1 MTHLTALRSLFP
13 VGLLDLSSVPGLGYF
28 SLVSVQDFDETHS
41 KTEPSEQREMDERKR
56 GFDVAAELNDQKRP
70 RPSGD
75 SIGLSPSDVVSKI
88 CLSRGDF
95 GKVIGKGGQ
104 TIANIRGKCGAAI
117 KGTEVSEEKRL
128 VFSLLTFPSLVDF
141 LFSE

>member
-1 MTHLTALRSLFP
+1 
-13 VGLLDLSSVPGLGYF
+13 
-28 SLVSVQDFDETHS
+28 
-41 KTEPSEQREMDERKR
+41 MDERKR

-70 RPSGD
+70 RPSAD
-75 SIGLSPSDVVSKI
+75 SIGFSPSDVVSKI

-128 VFSLLTFPSLVDF
+128 VFLLFASFGHHHRSWSSQDPSHKLSKPLIFFQISSIPIICTQPQLSRSLSM
-141 LFSE
+141 